1 MIKNTIS
8 LCMIVKDEEKNI
20 GRCLKSVVNI
30 VDEIIVVDTGST
42 DRTIEIAKEYGAKI
56 YHHPWNNDFS
66 DARNASL
73 EKATKDWILF
83 LDADEEMLEDEGE
96 KLKNAVSF
104 NPNLDALHFRLV
116 NIISNMDIG
125 DAIVLR
131 AFRNKPEY
139 RFEGKMHEQVIG
151 CIEKNGGKT
160 GASDIQIRHYGY
172 DPQYA
177 DINQKQKRNIDLLN
191 SYPESKRDGYFY
203 YSLGNEYARINE
215 NDKAL
220 DYYQKALDIP
230 IKKGERP
237 VYVAYLYLHIS
248 KVLNSSKKYIEEVQR
263 LNKFEKH
270 YKDFKDLY
278 FMECLAHIEC
288 NKISK
293 AKEALEK
300 YINCPQ
306 GSYEYPSSNFEK
318 HYNINELLQN
328 LSNSSINQEEKT
340 LSSLILC
347 TEDNPLLVETLKSV
361 NEISYEV
368 IIATSKNSNLNREP
382 LENIGATI
390 VDIKNDDNKNI
401 FMKGYS
407 QCKGKYI
414 LLLKPNEVCSLD
426 SQYKIAEFLKN
437 TDDKYFN
444 LIIGDLKTRTTSNEF
459 RLFENDK
466 ALKKIKH
473 FDDLAKYIHSNE
485 IKDTG
490 IYLHKK

>member
-1 MIKNTIS
+1 MFENTVS
-8 LCMIVKDEEKNI
+8 LCMIVKNEEKNI
-20 GRCLKSVVNI
+20 GRCLKSVAGI

-56 YHHPWNNDFS
+56 YYHKWNDNFS
-66 DARNASL
+66 DARNASI

-83 LDADEEMLEDEGE
+83 LDADEDMAEEEIR
-96 KLKNAVSF
+96 KFKNVISI
-104 NPNLDALHFRLV
+104 NPNLDALHLRLV

-139 RFEGKMHEQVIG
+139 RFEGKMHEQIIG
-151 CIEKNGGKT
+151 AIERHGGKT

-172 DPQYA
+172 DPEYA
-177 DINQKQKRNIDLLN
+177 DINQKQKRNIELLS
-191 SYPESKRDGYFY
+191 SYPQSKRDGYFY
-203 YSLGNEYARINE
+203 YSLANEYARVND

-220 DYYQKALDIP
+220 EIYQKALDIP

-237 VYVAYLYLHIS
+237 VYVAYLYLHIA
-248 KVLNSSKKYIEEVQR
+248 KVLSSSRRYMEEIKR
-263 LNKFEKH
+263 LNEFEKN
-270 YKDFKDLY
+270 YNDFKDLY

-300 YINCPQ
+300 YLNCPN

-318 HYNINELLQN
+318 HYNIAELLQN
-328 LSNSSINQEEKT
+328 LNNSSVDHEEKN
-340 LSSLILC
+340 LSVIILC
-347 TEDNPLLVETLKSV
+347 NENNPTLIETVKSL

-368 IIATSKNSNLNREP
+368 IIATSKNSNIDTLY

-390 VDIKNDDNKNI
+390 VEVKNDDIKNI
-401 FMKGYS
+401 FMRGYFK
-407 QCKGKYI
+407 CKGKYI
-414 LLLKPNEVCSLD
+414 LLIKQNEICSLE
-426 SQYKIAEFLKN
+426 SQKALSKLLNN
-437 TDDKYFN
+437 TQDKYFN
-444 LIIGDLKTRTTSNEF
+444 LLVFDMKTQTTSNEF
-459 RLFENDK
+459 RLFENSRE
-466 ALKKIKH
+466 LKKIKN
-473 FDDLAKYIHSNE
+473 FDEFAKYIHSNE
-485 IKDTG
+485 IKDIE